1 MPKIAEFSWEKLE
14 YSKGGSGGT
23 GGTGT
28 PGRAATI
35 KVGTVVSGATASVT
49 NVGTSDDAVFN
60 FVLPKGDTGGT
71 GTKGRASTIKVGTVV
86 SGNTASVTNVGTSD
100 DAVFNFVLPKGADA
114 DTSVIK
120 SLQSDVQ
127 AVQNT
132 LKSVDKYSEYEERY
146 VAFSPAELPANNAF
160 KQINFQRTFSTI
172 PFVQITLDIQDP
184 TPRVAYYSNVTRT
197 GFQIASNYGSAVKG
211 VWYKAYVK

>member
-1 MPKIAEFSWEKLE
+1 MPKIAEFSWEELE
-14 YSKGGSGGT
+14 YSTGGSGGT

-49 NVGTSDDAVFN
+49 NVGTSE
-60 FVLPKGDTGGT
+60 
-71 GTKGRASTIKVGTVV
+71 
-86 SGNTASVTNVGTSD
+86 

-114 DTSVIK
+114 DTSVIQ
-120 SLQSDVQ
+120 SLQSNVQDVQ
-127 AVQNT
+127 NA

-146 VAFSPAELPANNAF
+146 VAFGAGELPANTTL

-172 PFVQITLDIQDP
+172 PFIQLTLDLQDA
-184 TPRVAYYSNVTRT
+184 TPRIAYYANVTKT
-197 GFQIASNYGSAVKG
+197 GFQIASSYGASVKG

>member
-1 MPKIAEFSWEKLE
+1 MPKIAEFSWEELK
-14 YSKGGSGGT
+14 YSTGGSGGT

-60 FVLPKGDTGGT
+60 FVLPKG
-71 GTKGRASTIKVGTVV
+71 
-86 SGNTASVTNVGTSD
+86 
-100 DAVFNFVLPKGADA
+100 ADA
-114 DTSVIK
+114 DTSVIQ
-120 SLQSDVQ
+120 SLQST
-127 AVQNT
+127 VQNVQNE

-146 VAFSPAELPANNAF
+146 VAFSAAELPANTTL
-160 KQINFQRTFSTI
+160 KQINFARTFSTI
-172 PFVQITLDIQDP
+172 PFIQITLDIQDP
-184 TPRVAYYSNVTRT
+184 TPRIAYYANVTKT
-197 GFQIASNYGSAVKG
+197 GFQIGSNYGSGVKG

>member
-1 MPKIAEFSWEKLE
+1 MPKIAEFSWEELK
-14 YSKGGSGGT
+14 YSTGGSGGT

-35 KVGTVVSGATASVT
+35 A
-49 NVGTSDDAVFN
+49 
-60 FVLPKGDTGGT
+60 
-71 GTKGRASTIKVGTVV
+71 VGTVV

-100 DAVFNFVLPKGADA
+100 AAVFNFVLPKGADA
-114 DTSVIK
+114 DTSVIQ

-127 AVQNT
+127 GVQNA

-146 VAFSPAELPANNAF
+146 VSFVGSALPGNNAF
-160 KQINFQRTFSTI
+160 KQINFERTFSTI
-172 PFVQITLDIQDP
+172 PFIQITLDIQD
-184 TPRVAYYSNVTRT
+184 TAVRVPYYANVTKT
-197 GFQIASNYGSAVKG
+197 GFQVGSSYGSAVKG

>member
-1 MPKIAEFSWEKLE
+1 MPKIAEFSWEELE
-14 YSKGGSGGT
+14 YSTGGSGGT

-28 PGRAATI
+28 PGLAA
-35 KVGTVVSGATASVT
+35 
-49 NVGTSDDAVFN
+49 
-60 FVLPKGDTGGT
+60 
-71 GTKGRASTIKVGTVV
+71 TIKVGTVV
-86 SGNTASVTNVGTSD
+86 SGNTASVTNVGTSN

-114 DTSVIK
+114 DTSVIQ

-127 AVQNT
+127 NVQNT

-146 VAFSPAELPANNAF
+146 VAFSASEMPANSAL

-172 PFVQITLDIQDP
+172 PFIQITLDIQD
-184 TPRVAYYSNVTRT
+184 TVVRVPYYANVTKT
-197 GFQIASNYGSAVKG
+197 GFQIGSNYGAAVKG

>member
-1 MPKIAEFSWEKLE
+1 MPKIAEFSWGELE
-14 YSKGGSGGT
+14 YSTGGSVGSGGT

-35 KVGTVVSGATASVT
+35 TVGTVVSGDTASVT
-49 NVGTSDDAVFN
+49 NVGTSN
-60 FVLPKGDTGGT
+60 
-71 GTKGRASTIKVGTVV
+71 
-86 SGNTASVTNVGTSD
+86 

-114 DTSVIK
+114 DTSVIQ
-120 SLQSDVQ
+120 SLQSNVQDVQ
-127 AVQNT
+127 KE

-146 VAFSPAELPANNAF
+146 VAFSASDLPVNNAL

-172 PFVQITLDIQDP
+172 PFIQITLDIQDT
-184 TPRVAYYSNVTRT
+184 TPRIAYYGNVTKT
-197 GFQIASNYGSAVKG
+197 GFQIGSNYGGAIKG

>member
-1 MPKIAEFSWEKLE
+1 MPKIAEFSWEELE
-14 YSKGGSGGT
+14 YSTGGSGGT

-35 KVGTVVSGATASVT
+35 KVGTVVSG
-49 NVGTSDDAVFN
+49 
-60 FVLPKGDTGGT
+60 
-71 GTKGRASTIKVGTVV
+71 
-86 SGNTASVTNVGTSD
+86 NTASVTNVGTSN

-114 DTSVIK
+114 DTSVIQ

-127 AVQNT
+127 DVQNA

-146 VAFSPAELPANNAF
+146 VAFSNSELPPNNAL

-172 PFVQITLDIQDP
+172 PFIQITLDIQDGVV
-184 TPRVAYYSNVTRT
+184 RVPYYANVTRT
-197 GFQIASNYGSAVKG
+197 GFQIGSNYGAAVKG

>member
-14 YSKGGSGGT
+14 YSTGGSGGT

-35 KVGTVVSGATASVT
+35 QVGTVVSGSTASVT
-49 NVGTSDDAVFN
+49 NVGTSN
-60 FVLPKGDTGGT
+60 
-71 GTKGRASTIKVGTVV
+71 
-86 SGNTASVTNVGTSD
+86 

-114 DTSVIK
+114 DTSVIQ

-127 AVQNT
+127 NIQNT

-146 VAFSPAELPANNAF
+146 VAFSASELPPNSAL
-160 KQINFQRTFSTI
+160 KQINFARKFSTI
-172 PFVQITLDIQDP
+172 PFIQITLDIQD
-184 TPRVAYYSNVTRT
+184 TTVRVPYYANVTTT
-197 GFQIASNYGSAVKG
+197 GFQIGSNYGAAVKG

>member
-1 MPKIAEFSWEKLE
+1 MPKIAEFSWEELE
-14 YSKGGSGGT
+14 YSTGGSGGTGGT

-49 NVGTSDDAVFN
+49 NVGTSE
-60 FVLPKGDTGGT
+60 
-71 GTKGRASTIKVGTVV
+71 
-86 SGNTASVTNVGTSD
+86 

-114 DTSVIK
+114 DTSVIQ
-120 SLQSDVQ
+120 SLQSNVQDVQ
-127 AVQNT
+127 NA

-146 VAFSPAELPANNAF
+146 VAFSPSEIPPNNALRP
-160 KQINFQRTFSTI
+160 INFQRTFSTI
-172 PFVQITLDIQDP
+172 PFIQITLNMQDP
-184 TPRVAYYSNVTRT
+184 TPRIPYYANVTRT
-197 GFQIASNYGSAVKG
+197 GFQIGSNYGAAVKG

>member
-1 MPKIAEFSWEKLE
+1 MPKIAEFSWEELE
-14 YSKGGSGGT
+14 YSTGGSGGT

-35 KVGTVVSGATASVT
+35 KVGTVVSGGTASVT
-49 NVGTSDDAVFN
+49 NVGTPN
-60 FVLPKGDTGGT
+60 
-71 GTKGRASTIKVGTVV
+71 
-86 SGNTASVTNVGTSD
+86 

-114 DTSVIK
+114 DTSVIQ

-127 AVQNT
+127 DVQNA

-146 VAFSPAELPANNAF
+146 VAFGPSELPPNNVL

-172 PFVQITLDIQDP
+172 PFIQITLDIQDGVV
-184 TPRVAYYSNVTRT
+184 RVPYYANVTRT
-197 GFQIASNYGSAVKG
+197 GFQIGSNYGAAVKG

>member
-1 MPKIAEFSWEKLE
+1 MPKIAEFSWAKLE
-14 YSKGGSGGT
+14 YSTGGT

-28 PGRAATI
+28 PGSAATI

-49 NVGTSDDAVFN
+49 NVGTPNA
-60 FVLPKGDTGGT
+60 
-71 GTKGRASTIKVGTVV
+71 
-86 SGNTASVTNVGTSD
+86 
-100 DAVFNFVLPKGADA
+100 AVFNFVLPKGADA
-114 DTSVIK
+114 DTSVIQ

-127 AVQNT
+127 NVKNT

-146 VAFSPAELPANNAF
+146 VAFSAGELPQNNAF

-172 PFVQITLDIQDP
+172 PFIQITLDIKDG
-184 TPRVAYYSNVTRT
+184 TPRIPYYANVTTT
-197 GFQIASNYGSAVKG
+197 GFQIGSNYGAGVKG